1 MAYLA
6 TRWLRDVL
14 LTIGILA
21 AILAAAAYVRY
32 AMPRQ
37 PVDGEADE
45 AAATAEA
52 DPGEP
57 KFVRLER
64 ADVVA
69 SAGIEVEPVQTRPV
83 ENTITCNGSAAF
95 NQNQYVKVPPRADGI
110 LGKIRVDVGAAVA
123 AGDVLAVVDSPAVGD
138 QKAAYF
144 KAKVHEEH
152 LRWQVDKLSKA
163 IEGIPGMRLFEA
175 QHLLEE
181 QLADTMRIGDRLRTY
196 GFTDEQIK
204 AIPENKKLDNGLPVV
219 TPRAGTVVA
228 RHAVEGEPVQT
239 TMPLFAVVP
248 LDTMWV
254 NLSVYESHLPYI
266 RLDQPVTFF
275 PDGLPG
281 VGFLGRVTWISPE
294 VDPNTRTIQ
303 VRAEVANRD
312 GALRANMFGKGQL
325 AVEGS
330 HQRLVVS
337 QAAVQSHNGQH
348 VVFVEKPEHVFEVRR
363 ISVGLKDDKFWEVT
377 SGLAPGERVATTG
390 SFLLKSNLENPEF
403 GKSVE

>member
-1 MAYLA
+1 M
-6 TRWLRDVL
+6 
-14 LTIGILA
+14 G
-21 AILAAAAYVRY
+21 VRY
-32 AMPRQ
+32 VMPRLRAE
-37 PVDGEADE
+37 GEADPAPE
-45 AAATAEA
+45 TAEA
-52 DPGEP
+52 DDPDP

-64 ADVVA
+64 GDIVA
-69 SAGIEVEPVQTRPV
+69 ASGIEVEPVQSRPV
-83 ENTITCNGSAAF
+83 ENTITCNGIAGF

-110 LGKIRVDVGAAVA
+110 LRKINVDVGAVVA

-138 QKAAYF
+138 QKASYF
-144 KAKVHEEH
+144 KAMVHEEH
-152 LRWQVDKLSKA
+152 LRWQVDKLSAA
-163 IEGIPGMRLFEA
+163 IEGIPASRLYEA
-175 QHLLEE
+175 RHLLEE
-181 QLADTMRIGDRLRTY
+181 QLADSMRIGDRLRTY
-196 GFTDEQIK
+196 GFSDEQIK
-204 AIPENKKLDNGLPVV
+204 AIPSNKRLDNDLPVV
-219 TPRAGTVVA
+219 TPRAGTVVV

-239 TMPLFAVVP
+239 TKELFAVVP

-254 NLSVYESHLPYI
+254 HLNVYESHLPYI

-281 VGFLGRVTWISPE
+281 VGFQGRVTWISPE
-294 VDPNTRTIQ
+294 VDPDTRTIQ

-325 AVEGS
+325 VVDGS
-330 HQRLVVS
+330 HERLVVS

-348 VVFVEKPEHVFEVRR
+348 VVFVEKPQHVFEVRR

-403 GKSVE
+403 GKTVE